1 MKSRKKELAIAGG
14 SFIAGIAV
22 GVVSSEFLKQFC
34 RESINAGR
42 VDAIRELKDQQK
54 EFMVQVNERL
64 SDFRKRVRKELHEP
78 IPDLYKATEGLTL
91 DEQDIELE
99 H

>member
-1 MKSRKKELAIAGG
+1 MKNRKKELALAGG
-14 SFIAGIAV
+14 SFIIGVAV
-22 GVVSSEFLKQFC
+22 GVASSEFLKQMC
-34 RESINAGR
+34 RESFNFER
-42 VDAIRELKDQQK
+42 VDAIRELKDQQR
-54 EFMVQVNERL
+54 EFMAQVNHRL

-78 IPDLYKATEGLTL
+78 IPDLYKATEGLIL

>member
-1 MKSRKKELAIAGG
+1 
-14 SFIAGIAV
+14 
-22 GVVSSEFLKQFC
+22 
-34 RESINAGR
+34 
-42 VDAIRELKDQQK
+42 LKDQQK
-54 EFMVQVNERL
+54 EFMVQVNKRL

-91 DEQDIELE
+91 NEQDIELE

>member
-34 RESINAGR
+34 RESINTGR

-54 EFMVQVNERL
+54 EFMVQVNQRL

>member
-54 EFMVQVNERL
+54 EFMVQVNQRL

>member
-34 RESINAGR
+34 RESFNSGR
-42 VDAIRELKDQQK
+42 ADAIRELKDQQK
-54 EFMVQVNERL
+54 EFMVQVNQRL
-64 SDFRKRVRKELHEP
+64 SDFRKRVRKELHDP

-91 DEQDIELE
+91 DEKDIELE